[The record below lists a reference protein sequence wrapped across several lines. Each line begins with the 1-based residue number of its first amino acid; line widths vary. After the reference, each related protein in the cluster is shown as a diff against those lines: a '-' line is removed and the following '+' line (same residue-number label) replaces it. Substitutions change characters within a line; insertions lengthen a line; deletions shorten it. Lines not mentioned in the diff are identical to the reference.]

1 MEHRWGRRH
10 TMDVPVRFVALPA
23 TIGTGRVINMS
34 VTGAYMETTVPL
46 RKMSVLFLEPSI
58 VPGANGRVRRIAAS
72 VVRHD
77 ERGVGLEWCDSGV
90 ERSPGFA
97 RLTALASAVQAD
109 TTAVASDI
117 RPMEDGDE
125 HEDEMAGS
133 SDASSTSSGG
143 TWGYQFEF
151 VD

>member
-46 RKMSVLFLEPSI
+46 RRLSVLFLEPSV
-58 VPGANGRVRRIAAS
+58 VPGPNGRVRRLAAS

-77 ERGVGLEWCDSGV
+77 ARGVGLEWCDSGV
-90 ERSPGFA
+90 ERSLA
-97 RLTALASAVQAD
+97 TAAEAG
-109 TTAVASDI
+109 TTAVASDAQFA
-117 RPMEDGDE
+117 EDGDE
-125 HEDEMAGS
+125 PEEEIAGL
-133 SDASSTSSGG
+133 SDASGTPSGG